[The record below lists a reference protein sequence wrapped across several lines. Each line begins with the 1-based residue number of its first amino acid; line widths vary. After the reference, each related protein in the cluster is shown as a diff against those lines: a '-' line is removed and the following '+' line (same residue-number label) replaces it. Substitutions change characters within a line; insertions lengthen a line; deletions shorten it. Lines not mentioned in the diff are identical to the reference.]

1 MDHSTLQHRG
11 PGVLI
16 GTTGGATNVC
26 YWPILLQ
33 KSQNA
38 GDHFSHQTAEQVANA
53 NRYSLTPVPEVTGKF
68 ITDDMTHHMFIS
80 TSRLQ
85 PGNFMINDE
94 KRLLQQYR
102 PNAAAP
108 VVCFGVRYV
117 RYYCRAGSASAKQFM
132 T

>member
-1 MDHSTLQHRG
+1 
-11 PGVLI
+11 
-16 GTTGGATNVC
+16 
-26 YWPILLQ
+26 
-33 KSQNA
+33 
-38 GDHFSHQTAEQVANA
+38 
-53 NRYSLTPVPEVTGKF
+53 
-68 ITDDMTHHMFIS
+68 MFIS